1 MTIANSLDPAQAR
14 QNVGPD
20 LDLTCLTLG
29 WYSRNN
35 FSKNLILKQISR
47 RQKVIRL
54 PSIQTCAILRLKGQ
68 DYRNYKELQ
77 YIYSCP
83 MKTRHSTHA
92 LSYGLSK
99 AVQNFVIY
107 IYNLG
112 KMQCFHTKV
121 SIPVATLKHDVTSA
135 SKLR

>member
-29 WYSRNN
+29 WYSRKY
-35 FSKNLILKQISR
+35 FSKKLILKQISR

-92 LSYGLSK
+92 LSYGLSICLLYAFFLTFFLILK
-99 AVQNFVIY
+99 
-107 IYNLG
+107 
-112 KMQCFHTKV
+112 
-121 SIPVATLKHDVTSA
+121 PVLVFNPE
-135 SKLR
+135 KLRERLP